1 MKKAIK
7 YIVYVLAV
15 LSVCACKVPYNP
27 PAITAVNNYLVV
39 EGLVNIT
46 DSTYIKL
53 SRTVNISSAST
64 TKPEL
69 KAIISIESNK
79 GDSYALMELGS
90 GTYAAPP
97 LNLNKTNQYRIRIK
111 TTNGEQYLSDF
122 GETKVSPLI
131 DSITFKTTKNLKI
144 YVNTH
149 DPNNATRYYRWDFT
163 EAWEFHPSFNSQY
176 ISDGLHIV
184 LRTPAQQIWD
194 CYTGDISSNITLGT
208 TTQLSQDVVT
218 QQLVN
223 TIDSSAEK
231 ISVKYSILVKQYAL
245 TQDAYNYWT
254 LLKKNTEQ
262 LGSIFDSQPSASI
275 GNIHCVN
282 NPNEPV
288 IGYISAGTVTTSRIY
303 ILNNQLPNWYTKAYY
318 PTCGA
323 DTVIPTR
330 NPLVPNPWFNL
341 VFNYK
346 SPEFVGALQIP
357 INTIPNT
364 TYFFGAAPECVDCTL
379 RGSKTPPSYWR

>member
-7 YIVYVLAV
+7 YTIYVLAALGV
-15 LSVCACKVPYNP
+15 WACKVPYNP

-39 EGLVNIT
+39 EGLINIT

-69 KAIISIESNK
+69 KAIVTIESNK
-79 GDSYALMELGS
+79 GTSYALAELGN

-97 LNLNKTNQYRIRIK
+97 LNLSNANQYRIRIK
-111 TTNGEQYLSDF
+111 TANGEQYLSDF
-122 GETKVSPLI
+122 GDTKASPPI
-131 DSITFKTTKNLKI
+131 DSLTFKTSTNLKI

-176 ISDGLHIV
+176 ISDGLHII

-194 CYTGDISSNITLGT
+194 CYTGDGSSNITLAT

-223 TIDSSAEK
+223 TVDSSAEK
-231 ISVKYSILVKQYAL
+231 ISVKYTILVKQYAL

-275 GNIHCVN
+275 GNIHNVN
-282 NPNEPV
+282 NPAEPV
-288 IGYISAGTVTTSRIY
+288 IGYISAGTVTSSRI
-303 ILNNQLPNWYTKAYY
+303 
-318 PTCGA
+318 
-323 DTVIPTR
+323 
-330 NPLVPNPWFNL
+330 
-341 VFNYK
+341 
-346 SPEFVGALQIP
+346 S
-357 INTIPNT
+357 
-364 TYFFGAAPECVDCTL
+364 
-379 RGSKTPPSYWR
+379 S